1 MILAIDSGTTSCRT
15 LAFDASGRCVALAQQ
30 EFTQHYPQPGW
41 VEHDPEEIWRAQKA
55 TLDSVVAQ
63 VGKQNI
69 QAIGITNQ
77 RETVVAWDKH
87 TGEPLAP
94 AIVWQCRRTSERC
107 QELKD
112 AGYEPLIRAKT
123 GLLLDPYFSGTKIEW
138 LNQRIPTENAIF
150 GTIDTWL
157 LWKLTDGTSFA
168 TDPSN
173 ASRTLL
179 YNLHTNCWDDELLA
193 LFGVARTSLPTIQ
206 PSGSV
211 FGTWDGIPICGVLG
225 DQQAAL
231 YGQQCVTPGMAKCTY
246 GTGCF
251 LLTLLPAL
259 PALREG
265 GSERGMSEEPG
276 GFGCAPGILQTVA
289 WEKDGVLAYAAEGAV
304 FIAGAAVQWLRDGL
318 GLIESAAE
326 TEALARSVPDSGSVV
341 FVPAFTGLGAPYWN
355 PEARGLICGLTRG
368 TTKAHLV
375 YATLEAIAQQNAD
388 LLEAMSGIQTLR
400 VDGGAS
406 RNDFLMQL
414 QADLLGIT
422 IERPT
427 ETETTAFGAAL
438 MAGQTIGFFN
448 EAAPWRAERVFEPQ
462 ITQDERAH
470 RRETWRQAVA
480 RAL

>member
-30 EFTQHYPQPGW
+30 EFPQYYPQPGW

-55 TLDSVVAQ
+55 TLDAVVAQ
-63 VGKQNI
+63 VGKENI

-87 TGEPLAP
+87 TGEPLAN
-94 AIVWQCRRTSERC
+94 AIVWQCRRTTALC
-107 QELKD
+107 HQLKY
-112 AGYEPLIRAKT
+112 AGHEPWVRAKT
-123 GLLLDPYFSGTKIEW
+123 GLLLDPYFSGTKIKW
-138 LNQRIPTENAIF
+138 LSERIETENAYF
-150 GTIDTWL
+150 GTVDTWL
-157 LWKLTDGTSFA
+157 LWKLTGGKSYT

-179 YNLHTNCWDDELLA
+179 YNLQTNNWDDELLA
-193 LFGVARTSLPTIQ
+193 LFGVARASLPTIQ

-211 FGTWDGIPICGVLG
+211 FGHWEGIPICGILG

-231 YGQQCVTPGMAKCTY
+231 YGQQCVVPGMAKCTY

-251 LLTLLPAL
+251 LLKTENP
-259 PALREG
+259 PT
-265 GSERGMSEEPG
+265 ERNQWV
-276 GFGCAPGILQTVA
+276 PGILQTVA
-289 WEKDGVLAYAAEGAV
+289 WEKNGELTYASEGAV
-304 FIAGAAVQWLRDGL
+304 FVAGAAVQWLRDGL
-318 GLIESAAE
+318 GLIATAAE
-326 TEALARSVPDSGSVV
+326 TEALARSVPDSGGVA

-355 PEARGLICGLTRG
+355 PEACGLICGLTRG

-388 LLEAMSGIQTLR
+388 LLETMSLAGVLR

-414 QADLLGIT
+414 QADLLGIPV
-422 IERPT
+422 ERPAQ
-427 ETETTAFGAAL
+427 TETTAFGVAVL
-438 MAGQTIGFFN
+438 AGQTAGIFDI
-448 EAAPWRAERVFEPQ
+448 APWRAERVFEPALS
-462 ITQDERAH
+462 QDERAR
-470 RRETWRQAVA
+470 RRETWRRAVA
-480 RAL
+480 RTL

>member
-30 EFTQHYPQPGW
+30 ELTQHYPQPGW

-94 AIVWQCRRTSERC
+94 AIVWQCRRTGERC
-107 QELKD
+107 QQLKD
-112 AGYEPLIRAKT
+112 AGHEALIRAKT
-123 GLLLDPYFSGTKIEW
+123 GLLLDPYFSGTKIQW
-138 LNQRIPTENAIF
+138 LSQRIPIENAVF

-157 LWKLTDGTSFA
+157 LWKLTHGKSFA

-179 YNLHTNCWDDELLA
+179 YNLYTNDWDEELLG
-193 LFGVARTSLPTIQ
+193 LFGVARASLPTIQ

-211 FGTWDGIPICGVLG
+211 FGHWDAIPICGILG

-231 YGQQCVTPGMAKCTY
+231 YGQQCTEPGMAKCTY

-251 LLTLLPAL
+251 LLKNAGLVPLSP
-259 PALREG
+259 
-265 GSERGMSEEPG
+265 PG
-276 GFGCAPGILQTVA
+276 GGILQTVA
-289 WEKDGVLAYAAEGAV
+289 WEKNGELTYAIEGAV
-304 FIAGAAVQWLRDGL
+304 FVAGAAVQWLRDGL
-318 GLIESAAE
+318 GLIESATE
-326 TEALARSVPDSGSVV
+326 TEALARSVPDSGGVV

-406 RNDFLMQL
+406 RNNFLMQL
-414 QADLLGIT
+414 QADLLGIPV
-422 IERPT
+422 ERPA
-427 ETETTAFGAAL
+427 ETEITAFGAAL
-438 MAGQTIGFFN
+438 MAGQAADFFGDT
-448 EAAPWRAERVFEPQ
+448 APWRAERVFTPQ
-462 ITQDERAH
+462 FTEGERAY
-470 RRETWRQAVA
+470 RRETWRQAVL
-480 RAL
+480 RTL

>member
-77 RETVVAWDKH
+77 RETVVAWDRR
-87 TGEPLAP
+87 TGEPLAN
-94 AIVWQCRRTSERC
+94 AIVWQCRRTTERC
-107 QELKD
+107 HQLKD
-112 AGYEPLIRAKT
+112 AGHEPLIRAKT

-138 LNQRIPTENAIF
+138 LSQRIPTENACF
-150 GTIDTWL
+150 GTVDSWL
-157 LWKLTDGTSFA
+157 LWKLTGGRSYA

-179 YNLHTNCWDDELLA
+179 YNLHTNSWDDELLA
-193 LFGVARTSLPTIQ
+193 LFGVARASLPMIQ

-211 FGTWDGIPICGVLG
+211 FGHWDGIPICGILG

-231 YGQQCVTPGMAKCTY
+231 YGQQCTMPGMAKCTY

-251 LLTLLPAL
+251 LLSLLPTL

-265 GSERGMSEEPG
+265 DEERGG
-276 GFGCAPGILQTVA
+276 WVPGILQTVA
-289 WEKDGVLAYAAEGAV
+289 WEKDGKLAYAAEGAV
-304 FIAGAAVQWLRDGL
+304 FVAGAAVQWLRDGL
-318 GLIESAAE
+318 GLIETAAE
-326 TEALARSVPDSGSVV
+326 TEALARSVPDSGGVV

-375 YATLEAIAQQNAD
+375 YATLEAISQQNAD
-388 LLEAMSGIQTLR
+388 LLEAMSG
-400 VDGGAS
+400 
-406 RNDFLMQL
+406 
-414 QADLLGIT
+414 
-422 IERPT
+422 
-427 ETETTAFGAAL
+427 
-438 MAGQTIGFFN
+438 
-448 EAAPWRAERVFEPQ
+448 
-462 ITQDERAH
+462 
-470 RRETWRQAVA
+470 
-480 RAL
+480 

>member
-41 VEHDPEEIWRAQKA
+41 VEHDPKEIWRAQKA
-55 TLDSVVAQ
+55 TLDLVVAQ
-63 VGKQNI
+63 VGKQKI

-77 RETVVAWDKH
+77 RETVVAWDSH

-107 QELKD
+107 QQLKD
-112 AGYEPLIRAKT
+112 AGQEALIRAKT
-123 GLLLDPYFSGTKIEW
+123 GLVLDPYFSGTKIEW
-138 LNQRIPTENAIF
+138 LSQRIPTENAVF

-157 LWKLTDGTSFA
+157 LWKLTGGKSFA

-179 YNLHTNCWDDELLA
+179 YNLHTNNWDDELLA
-193 LFGVARTSLPTIQ
+193 IFGVARASLPTIQ

-211 FGTWDGIPICGVLG
+211 FGHWDGIPICGILG

-251 LLTLLPAL
+251 LLKNAGPVPLAP
-259 PALREG
+259 
-265 GSERGMSEEPG
+265 PG
-276 GFGCAPGILQTVA
+276 GGILQTVA
-289 WEKDGVLAYAAEGAV
+289 WEKEGALAYAAEGAV

-318 GLIESAAE
+318 GLVETAAE
-326 TEALARSVPDSGSVV
+326 TEMLARSVPDSGGVV

-388 LLEAMSGIQTLR
+388 LLETMGGIQTLR

-406 RNDFLMQL
+406 RNNFLMQL
-414 QADLLGIT
+414 QADLLGIPV
-422 IERPT
+422 ERPA
-427 ETETTAFGAAL
+427 ETETTALGVAL
-438 MAGQTIGFFN
+438 MAGQTIGLFG
-448 EAAPWRAERVFEPQ
+448 EATPWCAERVFTPQ
-462 ITQDERAH
+462 IPLGERAS
-470 RRETWRQAVA
+470 RREAWHQAVQ

>member
-1 MILAIDSGTTSCRT
+1 MIIAIDSGTTSCRT
-15 LAFDASGRCVALAQQ
+15 LAFDSVGNCVALAQQ
-30 EFTQHYPQPGW
+30 EFPQLYPQPGW
-41 VEHDPEEIWRAQKA
+41 VEHDPEQIWTAQKA
-55 TLDSVVAQ
+55 TLDAVVAQ

-77 RETVVAWDKH
+77 RETVVAWDRR
-87 TGEPLAP
+87 TGEPLAN
-94 AIVWQCRRTSERC
+94 AIVWQCRRTTERC
-107 QELKD
+107 QELQ
-112 AGYEPLIRAKT
+112 ATGWEPRIREKT

-138 LNQRIPTENAIF
+138 LCQRIPTEHVCF

-157 LWKLTDGTSFA
+157 IWKLTGGKSFV

-179 YNLHTNCWDDELLA
+179 YNLHTGDWDDELLG
-193 LFGVARTSLPTIQ
+193 LLGVQRDWLPTIQ

-211 FGTWDGIPICGVLG
+211 FGHREGIPIAGVLG

-231 YGQQCVTPGMAKCTY
+231 YGQQCTAPGMAKCTY

-251 LLTLLPAL
+251 LLKTEGETLGP
-259 PALREG
+259 PQTG
-265 GSERGMSEEPG
+265 V
-276 GFGCAPGILQTVA
+276 LQTVA
-289 WEKDGVLAYAAEGAV
+289 WDKGERRVFASEGSV

-318 GLIESAAE
+318 GLIAHAAE
-326 TEALARSVPDSGSVV
+326 TEALARSVPDSGGVY

-388 LLEAMSGIQTLR
+388 LLETMGGISTLR

-414 QADLLGIT
+414 QADLLGIPV
-422 IERPT
+422 ERPAQ
-427 ETETTAFGAAL
+427 TETTALGAATL
-438 MAGQTIGFFN
+438 AGQTVGVF
-448 EAAPWRAERVFEPQ
+448 ESAPWRAERVFEPQ
-462 ITQDERAH
+462 ITTDERAR
-470 RRETWRQAVA
+470 RREFWRRAVQ

>member
-1 MILAIDSGTTSCRT
+1 MIIAIDSGTTSCRT

-55 TLDSVVAQ
+55 TLDAVVAQ

-77 RETVVAWDKH
+77 RETVVAWDRR
-87 TGEPLAP
+87 TGEPLAN
-94 AIVWQCRRTSERC
+94 AIVWQCRRTTERC
-107 QELKD
+107 QQLKEE
-112 AGYEPLIRAKT
+112 GHEPWIRAKT

-138 LNQRIPTENAIF
+138 LSQRIPTQNACF

-157 LWKLTDGTSFA
+157 LWKLTGGKSYA

-179 YNLHTNCWDDELLA
+179 YNLHTSSWDDDLLA
-193 LFGVARTSLPTIQ
+193 LFGVGRESLPTIQ

-211 FGTWDGIPICGVLG
+211 FGLWDGIPICGILG

-251 LLTLLPAL
+251 LLKT
-259 PALREG
+259 EG
-265 GSERGMSEEPG
+265 DVLGKVPK
-276 GFGCAPGILQTVA
+276 GILQTVA
-289 WEKDGVLAYAAEGAV
+289 WPGRQDWEEGVLYTVAWEKDGELAYAAEGAV

-318 GLIESAAE
+318 GLIATAAE
-326 TEALARSVPDSGSVV
+326 TEALARSVPDSDGVV

-388 LLEAMSGIQTLR
+388 LLEAMQGIQTLR

-414 QADLLGIT
+414 QADLLGIPV
-422 IERPT
+422 ERPID
-427 ETETTAFGAAL
+427 TETTAFGAAML
-438 MAGQTIGFFN
+438 AGHTIGLFDHV
-448 EAAPWRAERVFEPQ
+448 PWRSERVFEPQ
-462 ITQDERAH
+462 ITADERAH
-470 RRETWRQAVA
+470 RRETWRRAVA

>member
-1 MILAIDSGTTSCRT
+1 MIVAIDSGTTSCRT
-15 LAFDASGRCVALAQQ
+15 LAFDATGRCVALAQQ

-41 VEHDPEEIWRAQKA
+41 VEHDPEELWRAQKA
-55 TLDSVVAQ
+55 TLDAVVAQ

-77 RETVVAWDKH
+77 RETVVMWDRR
-87 TGEPLAP
+87 TGAPLAN
-94 AIVWQCRRTSERC
+94 AIVWQCRRTTERC
-107 QELKD
+107 QQLKE
-112 AGYEPLIRAKT
+112 AGHEPWIRQKT

-138 LNQRIPTENAIF
+138 LSQRLPTEHACF

-157 LWKLTDGTSFA
+157 LWKLTGGKTFA

-179 YNLHTNCWDDELLA
+179 YNLNTNNWDDELLA
-193 LFGVARTSLPTIQ
+193 LFGVARESLPTIQ

-211 FGTWDGIPICGVLG
+211 FGTWEGIPLCGVLG

-251 LLTLLPAL
+251 LLKNSGPAPLP
-259 PALREG
+259 P
-265 GSERGMSEEPG
+265 PG
-276 GFGCAPGILQTVA
+276 GGILQTVA
-289 WEKDGVLAYAAEGAV
+289 WEKEGALAYATEGAV

-318 GLIESAAE
+318 GLIATAAE
-326 TEALARSVPDSGSVV
+326 TEALARSVPDSGGVV
-341 FVPAFTGLGAPYWN
+341 FVPAFTGLGAPYWQ

-388 LLEAMSGIQTLR
+388 LLEAMEGIHTLR

-406 RNDFLMQL
+406 RNNFLMQL
-414 QADLLGIT
+414 QADLLGIPV
-422 IERPT
+422 ERPT
-427 ETETTAFGAAL
+427 ETETTAFGVAVL
-438 MAGQTIGFFN
+438 AGQTAGVF
-448 EAAPWRAERVFEPQ
+448 ELAPWRSERLFEPT
-462 ITQDERAH
+462 ISQDEKAH
-470 RRETWRQAVA
+470 RQETWRRAVA
-480 RAL
+480 RTAP

>member
-1 MILAIDSGTTSCRT
+1 MIIAIDSGTTSCRT

-30 EFTQHYPQPGW
+30 EFPQYYPQPGW

-55 TLDSVVAQ
+55 ILDAVVAQ

-77 RETVVAWDKH
+77 RETVVAWDRR
-87 TGEPLAP
+87 TGEPLAN
-94 AIVWQCRRTSERC
+94 AIVWQCRRTTERC
-107 QELKD
+107 QQLKEE
-112 AGYEPLIRAKT
+112 GHEPWIRAKT

-138 LNQRIPTENAIF
+138 LSQRIPTESVCF
-150 GTIDTWL
+150 GTVDSWL
-157 LWKLTDGTSFA
+157 LWKLTGGTVFA

-179 YNLHTNCWDDELLA
+179 YNLHTNNWDDELLA
-193 LFGVARTSLPTIQ
+193 LFGVARASLPKIQ

-211 FGTWDGIPICGVLG
+211 FGTWDGIPICGILG

-231 YGQQCVTPGMAKCTY
+231 YGQQCVVPGMAKCTY

-251 LLTLLPAL
+251 LLKHSGPTPLP
-259 PALREG
+259 PPSG
-265 GSERGMSEEPG
+265 
-276 GFGCAPGILQTVA
+276 GILQTVA
-289 WEKDGVLAYAAEGAV
+289 WEKDGKLAYAAEGAV
-304 FIAGAAVQWLRDGL
+304 FVAGAAVQWLRDGL
-318 GLIESAAE
+318 GLIETAAE
-326 TEALARSVPDSGSVV
+326 TEALARSVPDSGGVV

-388 LLEAMSGIQTLR
+388 LLEAMQGIQTLR

-406 RNDFLMQL
+406 RNNFLMQL
-414 QADLLGIT
+414 QTDLLGIPV
-422 IERPT
+422 ERPA
-427 ETETTAFGAAL
+427 ETETTAFGVAVL
-438 MAGQTIGFFN
+438 AGQTAGIFDI
-448 EAAPWRAERVFEPQ
+448 APWRSERVFEPK
-462 ITQDERAH
+462 ITEDERAH
-470 RRETWRQAVA
+470 RRAVWHQAVQ

>member
-1 MILAIDSGTTSCRT
+1 MVLAIDSGTTSCRT

-63 VGKQNI
+63 VGKQNV

-77 RETVVAWDKH
+77 RETIVAWDKH

-94 AIVWQCRRTSERC
+94 AIVWQCRRTTEIC
-107 QELKD
+107 QQLKD
-112 AGYEPLIRAKT
+112 AGHEPWVRSKT

-138 LNQRIPTENAIF
+138 LSQRIPTENVYF

-157 LWKLTDGTSFA
+157 LWKLTDGKSFA

-179 YNLHTNCWDDELLA
+179 YNLHTNDWDEELLG
-193 LFGVARTSLPTIQ
+193 LFGVARTSLPMIQ

-211 FGTWDGIPICGVLG
+211 FGHYDGIPICGILG

-231 YGQQCVTPGMAKCTY
+231 YGQQCIEPGMAKCTY

-251 LLTLLPAL
+251 LLKLLPSSL
-259 PALREG
+259 PP
-265 GSERGMSEEPG
+265 PG
-276 GFGCAPGILQTVA
+276 GGQGDGILQTVA
-289 WEKDGVLAYAAEGAV
+289 WEKNGEIAYAAEGAV
-304 FIAGAAVQWLRDGL
+304 FVAGAAVQWLRDGL
-318 GLIESAAE
+318 GLIESATE
-326 TEALARSVPDSGSVV
+326 TEALARSVPDSGGVV

-406 RNDFLMQL
+406 RNNFLMQL
-414 QADLLGIT
+414 QADLLGIPV
-422 IERPT
+422 ERPA

-438 MAGQTIGFFN
+438 MAGQTIGFFGDT
-448 EAAPWRAERVFEPQ
+448 APWRAERIFLPQ
-462 ITQDERAH
+462 ITEGERAH

>member
-77 RETVVAWDKH
+77 RETIVAWDKH

-94 AIVWQCRRTSERC
+94 AIVWQCRRTGERC

-112 AGYEPLIRAKT
+112 AGYEPWIRAKT

-138 LNQRIPTENAIF
+138 LNKRIPTENAIF

-157 LWKLTDGTSFA
+157 LWKLTDGKSFA

-179 YNLHTNCWDDELLA
+179 YNLHTNNWDDELLA
-193 LFGVARTSLPTIQ
+193 LFGVARAAMPTIQ

-211 FGTWDGIPICGVLG
+211 FGYWDGISICGILG

-251 LLTLLPAL
+251 LLKLIPSSLP
-259 PALREG
+259 PSG
-265 GSERGMSEEPG
+265 GGQG
-276 GFGCAPGILQTVA
+276 GGILQTVA

-326 TEALARSVPDSGSVV
+326 TEALARSVPDSGGVV

-422 IERPT
+422 IERPA

-438 MAGQTIGFFN
+438 MAGQTIGLFN
-448 EAAPWRAERVFEPQ
+448 EAAPWRAERVFTPQ
-462 ITQDERAH
+462 VTESERAQ
-470 RRETWRQAVA
+470 RRETWRQAVV

>member
-30 EFTQHYPQPGW
+30 EFPQYYPQPGW

-55 TLDSVVAQ
+55 TLDAVVAQ
-63 VGKQNI
+63 VGKQSI

-87 TGEPLAP
+87 TGAPLAN
-94 AIVWQCRRTSERC
+94 AIVWQCRRTTELC
-107 QELKD
+107 HELKD
-112 AGYEPLIRAKT
+112 AGHEAWVRAKT
-123 GLLLDPYFSGTKIEW
+123 GLLLDPYFSGTKIKW
-138 LNQRIPTENAIF
+138 LSERIDTGNAYF
-150 GTIDTWL
+150 GTVDTWL
-157 LWKLTDGTSFA
+157 LWKLTGGKSYA

-179 YNLHTNCWDDELLA
+179 YNLQTNRWDDELLA
-193 LFGVARTSLPTIQ
+193 LFGVARASLPTIQ

-211 FGTWDGIPICGVLG
+211 FGHWEGIPICGILG

-231 YGQQCVTPGMAKCTY
+231 YGQQCVVPGMAKCTY

-251 LLTLLPAL
+251 LLKTEP
-259 PALREG
+259 PT
-265 GSERGMSEEPG
+265 ER
-276 GFGCAPGILQTVA
+276 ATWVPGILQTVA
-289 WEKDGVLAYAAEGAV
+289 WEKNGELTYASEGAV
-304 FIAGAAVQWLRDGL
+304 FVAGAAVQWLRDGL
-318 GLIESAAE
+318 GLIATAAE
-326 TEALARSVPDSGSVV
+326 TEALARSVPDSGGVA

-388 LLEAMSGIQTLR
+388 LLETMSLAGVLR

-414 QADLLGIT
+414 QADLLGIPV
-422 IERPT
+422 ERPAQ
-427 ETETTAFGAAL
+427 TETTAFGVAVL
-438 MAGQTIGFFN
+438 AGQTAGIFDI
-448 EAAPWRAERVFEPQ
+448 APWRAERVFEP
-462 ITQDERAH
+462 TLSQDERAH
-470 RRETWRQAVA
+470 RRETWRRAVA
-480 RAL
+480 RTL